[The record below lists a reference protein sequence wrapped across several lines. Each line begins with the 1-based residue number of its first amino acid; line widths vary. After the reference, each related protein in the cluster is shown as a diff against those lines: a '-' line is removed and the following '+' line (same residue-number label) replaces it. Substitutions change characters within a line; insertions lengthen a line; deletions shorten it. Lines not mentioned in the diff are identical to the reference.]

1 MLAGPGLVGWASASG
16 VSSARSTIN
25 SLEQRITAQGVVI
38 EKIVLRY
45 GKAQAHEAVLSA
57 ALKHTARLLLEEEA
71 ALARGRER
79 LRLAAVNA
87 YVTGGGQDSSF
98 ALLSASAQTSSQ
110 MQVYEGAAAGNL
122 DSAVTS
128 LLTTEHSIQVSK
140 AALLSE
146 HEASLATLREIR
158 LEKESADAALRAD
171 EALLE
176 SARGNLH
183 HLLVLAAEQ
192 RAAAE
197 RARERA
203 LANHPAP
210 APPPPPPTPAPSPP
224 PPSPPPPPTAAS
236 GYVNPLSSI
245 SGLTP
250 ERIDQGVDYSG
261 FGPIVAIGS
270 GIVLSTY
277 NGGWPGG
284 TFITYRLTSGP
295 GSGLVVYAAE
305 DIVPSVSVGQAVS
318 AGTQLGTMYEGP
330 SGIETGWASGG
341 TGDTMAMVAGQ
352 FSGSNSTA
360 FGANFSQL
368 LVSVGAPPGVLQN
381 NPPTGT
387 LPNSW
392 PTW

>member
-71 ALARGRER
+71 ALARERER

-146 HEASLATLREIR
+146 HEASLATLREVR

>member
-1 MLAGPGLVGWASASG
+1 M
-16 VSSARSTIN
+16 SSARSTIN

-71 ALARGRER
+71 ALARERER

>member
-71 ALARGRER
+71 ALARERER